1 MQREYS
7 TNYHQHRITLNP
19 SAGDIVIAKSPVDN
33 MWYRGRVM
41 QEEENEEFTIF
52 YVDFGNLELVCFL
65 ISNYIVHAQILS
77 VLSNLLYFFLGSYA

>member
-7 TNYHQHRITLNP
+7 ANYHQHRITLNP

-41 QEEENEEFTIF
+41 QEEENDEFTIF
-52 YVDFGNLELVCFL
+52 YLDFGNLELV
-65 ISNYIVHAQILS
+65 
-77 VLSNLLYFFLGSYA
+77 